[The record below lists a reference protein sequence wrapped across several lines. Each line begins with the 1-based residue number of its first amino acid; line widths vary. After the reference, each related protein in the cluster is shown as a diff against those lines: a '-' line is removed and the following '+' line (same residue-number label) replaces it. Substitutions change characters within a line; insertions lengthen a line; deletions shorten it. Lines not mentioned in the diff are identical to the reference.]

1 MDSNNLDDLAILSY
15 LGLPADHRPLPSES
29 PIDFLRTFLYQLPPH
44 LITSFGSVTTAKQ
57 RSIIPAI
64 RNRRLGYTE
73 TAPKELEFESAKNRW
88 AQLWTGY
95 ERCGTRAGEEEKQWA
110 RKEFMGG
117 SQLKVGKLGDLL
129 GGYEDEREAERV
141 RHLRRR
147 QDEFVPEEEEEE
159 SDSDRENSGRGESE
173 GVDEQRYDFVRRIKE
188 LFIYGL
194 LEVSMIRVSVV
205 GSVTLFAGSRLRPG

>member
-1 MDSNNLDDLAILSY
+1 MNGDNLNDLAILSY
-15 LGLPADHRPLPSES
+15 LGLPADHKPLPSES

-44 LITSFGSVTTAKQ
+44 LTTSFGSVTTAKQ

-64 RNRRLGYTE
+64 RNRRLGYAE
-73 TAPKELEFESAKNRW
+73 TAPKELEFESAKNQW
-88 AQLWTGY
+88 PQLWTGY
-95 ERCGTRAGEEEKQWA
+95 ERGGTRAREEEKQWA

-129 GGYEDEREAERV
+129 GEYEEEREAERV

-147 QDEFVPEEEEEE
+147 QDDFVPEEEEEE
-159 SDSDRENSGRGESE
+159 SESDMDDSGGRESE
-173 GVDEQRYDFVRRIKE
+173 SVEEQRYDFVRRIKE

-194 LEVSMIRVSVV
+194 LEVSMIRVFVV
-205 GSVTLFAGSRLRPG
+205 GSMTLFAGS